1 MTDFPLTES
10 EVKVMLL
17 ESAWQDFGIS
27 LAANGAIAQW
37 LDKSMNMFLMSQSY
51 RDASLIHFA
60 NPVNQ
65 RGGIPDDMDLQQ
77 FRIDI
82 KRRWKLFIV
91 ERMGLA
97 PIHPYELGPNQER
110 SY

>member
-1 MTDFPLTES
+1 MTDLPVTES
-10 EVKVMLL
+10 EIKVMLL

-27 LAANGAIAQW
+27 IAQSAPIPEW
-37 LDKSMNMFLMSQSY
+37 LSKTMNMFLMSKTY
-51 RDASLIHFA
+51 RDAAVIHFA

-91 ERMGLA
+91 ERLDLA
-97 PIHPYELGPNQER
+97 PITPYELGPNHER